1 MLRRI
6 IFAAT
11 GVFCCVFGTSA
22 KELSLRCTPEHRP
35 ESGDDVH
42 TARIDVEFDDGRFSI
57 VHVEDNGERV
67 DRSSQYNIHVKKDGN
82 APAWE
87 GLNKRRRYLTMIGK
101 VVRSPDN
108 SYEYIEQLF
117 DARDGGAKVYE
128 SRAKCQAE
136 ADAPKAAVA
145 QAEPPQKSAAPA
157 CQSIADAHE
166 RLDCYDRQYPP
177 ARNTA
182 PEQDPPKPPPPS
194 EVKSG
199 AGDLTDA
206 DLDAMRS
213 TYEKN
218 QARFVRDFAGRTF
231 LASLQVE
238 GVTRSRT
245 VKNRFD
251 LSLARG
257 LSCAIDDPQIV
268 SFITNLNKGDK
279 VRVKGVVDDIVNG
292 NVELTKC
299 EVSTASGS
307 PPQ

>member
-11 GVFCCVFGTSA
+11 GAFCCISSTSA
-22 KELSLRCTPEHRP
+22 KELSLRCIPEHRP
-35 ESGDDVH
+35 ESGDGDH
-42 TARIDVEFDDGRFSI
+42 TARIELEYEDGRFSI
-57 VHVEDNGERV
+57 VHVEENGERV
-67 DRSSQYNIHVKKDGN
+67 DRASQYTIHVKRDGN

-101 VVRSPDN
+101 IVRSSDN
-108 SYEYIEQLF
+108 SYEYVEQLF

-128 SRAKCQAE
+128 SRAKCQTE
-136 ADAPKAAVA
+136 AAAPKAAPEPVD
-145 QAEPPQKSAAPA
+145 PPQKSATPA
-157 CQSIADAHE
+157 CQAIADAHA
-166 RLDCYDRQYPP
+166 RLECYDRQYPP
-177 ARNTA
+177 AHNGVA
-182 PEQDPPKPPPPS
+182 EQDPPKPPAP
-194 EVKSG
+194 EGKSG

-238 GVTRSRT
+238 NVTRSRA

-251 LSLARG
+251 LNLERG
-257 LSCAIDDPQIV
+257 ITCGIDEPQIV

-279 VRVKGVVDDIVNG
+279 VRVRGVVEDIANG

-299 EVSTASGS
+299 ELSPASGS
-307 PPQ
+307 APQ